1 MRLFNHFFLALLLIL
16 TFAVQTAFS
25 ADIEL
30 FGTTGKIQ
38 GVVRDDKG
46 GLLIEA
52 RVEIEGTQF
61 RTGTDENGQF
71 AILNVPVGTYSVKC
85 SYVGFEP
92 QIQKDVKVSAD
103 ITTEVNFTMSTG
115 GVTIDTLQVI
125 AKRKTIDNG
134 SGKIIGSEFIDNTGI
149 RGIENIV
156 AKTSGVVQDEK
167 GQNINIRGGRNG
179 ETQIIIDGVVTNNP
193 LDRGSTASVSN
204 GALQELSVLTGGFS
218 AEYGNVLSGVINVT
232 TKSAVTNYTGSVE
245 VVSDVIAGDY
255 INTKSQGYNIYSVSL
270 GGPVIP
276 TKKLSKYWSIF
287 GSYEKTF
294 NLVDQ
299 PVTSSVAELWADDGI
314 LPNFSRSG
322 QSYTGKTII
331 SIDEMTKGKV
341 KLTLTAGFFGNDET
355 SRLWTGSFGKYNSY
369 HNPLVK
375 DDNKQGYVKIN
386 QSFGTKTF
394 YDLQGS
400 YLQSTYKR
408 GDGIFFVDEMIPS
421 LQGEDGN
428 LYPSILAYG
437 DTNTVPGISG
447 MGGTVSSSANFR
459 VFRRAGTV
467 SGQYDKKKTQAMSLN
482 LNFTH
487 QILTKKFGN
496 HELKFGGE
504 YKQFK
509 VRIYSANV
517 IGFGSVSN
525 PNKYP
530 NGVGN
535 GTSIGYPV
543 ITENDANANFMEA
556 YGYDVF
562 GNEIEEDYIVDGLNV
577 TEGPKKPR
585 IGAFYLLDKMEFNYF
600 NTNLGVRIDY
610 MDPNTLVPI
619 DYENLKGS
627 DGVLNEADYTTVEKT
642 IEVSPRLGFSFPI
655 TEKTVFHAQYG
666 KFIQLP
672 ALENLYENQR
682 VIRDLADGGVG
693 YFTVFNNPLLKPER
707 TTAYELG
714 VKHTAGD
721 YVTVG
726 LTAYYKETSDLIQAK
741 NIKAMDNSYNFAIY
755 DNGDFGI
762 VRGVDFSLDLRRIN
776 RLRASI
782 SYGLSFASGTGSDIN
797 SQSNIAYNGDEPPK
811 IPTALDYDQR
821 HTGSVELD
829 YRWGTSDVPKGFWG
843 GVLSRLGFN
852 LLFSFNSGRPYTPSD
867 NSRDPLAVVQSV
879 GGNRP
884 IAPLNSAYSPWNLR
898 LDLKIDKSVKIFDKL
913 NANIYLLAVNVLDQE
928 LINDVFATSG
938 EAGNTGWLDSYNG
951 RLWAQQN
958 GQEAVNLYQ
967 IRSHSINNYGP
978 PRQVRLGLRLFFN

>member
-1 MRLFNHFFLALLLIL
+1 MRLFNHFFLALLLIFTIATVDL
-16 TFAVQTAFS
+16 ISQ
-25 ADIEL
+25 
-30 FGTTGKIQ
+30 TTGKIA

-46 GLLIEA
+46 ELLVGA
-52 RVEIEGTQF
+52 RVEIEGTQL
-61 RTGTDENGQF
+61 RSGTDENGQY

-85 SYVGFEP
+85 TYVGYDS
-92 QIQKDVKVSAD
+92 QVQSNISVSVG
-103 ITTEVNFTMSTG
+103 ITSNVDFSLSVG
-115 GVTIDTLQVI
+115 GVVIDTTVII

-193 LDRGSTASVSN
+193 LDRGSTANVSN
-204 GALQELSVLTGGFS
+204 GALQELAVLTGGFS

-232 TKSAVTNYTGSVE
+232 TKSAPSYTGSVE
-245 VVSDVIAGDY
+245 LISDVIAGDY
-255 INTKSQGYNIYSVSL
+255 ISTKSQGYNIYSVSL

-287 GSYEKTF
+287 GSYEKTY

-299 PVTSSVAELWADDGI
+299 PVSQDVANLWADDGI
-314 LPNFSRSG
+314 LPNFSRNG
-322 QSYTGKTII
+322 QSWSGKTII
-331 SIDEMTKGKV
+331 SISEMTKGKIN
-341 KLTLTAGFFGNDET
+341 LTLTGGYFGNEET
-355 SRLWTGSFGKYNSY
+355 SRLWTGSFGKFNSY

-375 DDNKQGYVKIN
+375 DNNQQGYVKIN
-386 QSFGTKTF
+386 QSFGSKTF
-394 YDLQGS
+394 YDLQAS

-408 GDGIFFVDEMIPS
+408 GDGIFFVDDLIQS
-421 LQGEDGN
+421 LPGEDGF

-447 MGGTVSSSANFR
+447 MGGTVSSAANYR
-459 VFRRAGTV
+459 VFRAPGTV
-467 SGQYDKKKTQAMSLN
+467 SGQYDKQKTQALSLN

-487 QILTKKFGN
+487 QLLTKKLGN

-509 VRIYSANV
+509 VRNYSANV
-517 IGFGSVSN
+517 IGFGSLPN
-525 PNKYP
+525 PNKYI
-530 NGVGN
+530 
-535 GTSIGYPV
+535 GTSGNVINNPV
-543 ITENDANANFMEA
+543 IDENGANSNFMEA
-556 YGYDVF
+556 YGYDVY
-562 GNEIEEDYIVDGLNV
+562 GNEIEEDYIVNGLNI

-585 IGAFYLLDKMEFNYF
+585 IGAFYFLDKMEFNYF
-600 NTNLGVRIDY
+600 NTNIGIRVDY

-619 DYENLKGS
+619 DYENLKGA
-627 DGVLNEADYTTVEKT
+627 DGQLDLADYKTVEKT

-655 TEKTVFHAQYG
+655 TDKTVFHAQYG

-714 VKHTAGD
+714 VKHSAGD

-741 NIKAMDNSYNFAIY
+741 NIKAQDNSYSFAIY

-821 HTGSVELD
+821 HTGSIELD
-829 YRWGTSDVPKGFWG
+829 YRWGTTDVPKGFMG

-852 LLFSFNSGRPYTPSD
+852 LLFSFNSGRPYTPSNNTYD
-867 NSRDPLAVVQSV
+867 VLQVVTSP
-879 GGNRP
+879 GGNTP

-898 LDLKIDKSVKIFDKL
+898 LDLKIDKTFKIFNKL
-913 NANIYLLAVNVLDQE
+913 NANLYLLAINVLDQE

-938 EAGNTGWLDSYNG
+938 EAGNTGFLDSYPG
-951 RLWAQQN
+951 RQWANTVGEQ
-958 GQEAVNLYQ
+958 GVELYK
-967 IRSHSINNYGP
+967 IRSHAINNYGP
-978 PRQVRLGLRLFFN
+978 PRQVRLGFRLFFN

>member
-16 TFAVQTAFS
+16 TFAVNNAFS
-25 ADIEL
+25 SGKE
-30 FGTTGKIQ
+30 FYGTTGKIS

-46 GLLIEA
+46 ELLIGA
-52 RVEIEGTQF
+52 RVEIEGTQY
-61 RTGTDENGQF
+61 RTGTDDNGQY

-85 SYVGFEP
+85 TYVGFDS

-103 ITTEVNFTMSTG
+103 ITTDVNFTMSLGG
-115 GVTIDTLQVI
+115 GVVLDTSVII

-193 LDRGSTASVSN
+193 LDRGSTANVSN
-204 GALQELSVLTGGFS
+204 GALQELAVLTGGFS

-232 TKSAVTNYTGSVE
+232 TKSAQTNYTGSVE
-245 VVSDVIAGDY
+245 VISDVIAGDY
-255 INTKSQGYNIYSVSL
+255 IKTTSQGYNIYSVSL

-276 TKKLSKYWSIF
+276 TKKLSKYWSVF

-299 PVTSSVAELWADDGI
+299 PIATEVAKLWSDDGI
-314 LPNFSRSG
+314 LPNFSRNG
-322 QSYTGKTII
+322 QSYSGKTNI
-331 SIDEMTKGKV
+331 SIDEITKGKV
-341 KLTLTAGFFGNDET
+341 KINLTAGYFGNEET

-375 DDNKQGYVKIN
+375 DNNQQGYVKIN
-386 QSFGTKTF
+386 QSFGSKTF
-394 YDLQGS
+394 YDLQAS

-408 GDGIFFVDEMIPS
+408 GDGVFFVDG
-421 LQGEDGN
+421 LVDGKDGY

-447 MGGTVSSSANFR
+447 PGGTVSSSAHFR
-459 VFRRAGTV
+459 VFRNPGTV
-467 SGQYDKKKTQAMSLN
+467 SGQYDKKKTQALSFN

-487 QILTKKFGN
+487 QLLTKKLGS

-509 VRIYSANV
+509 VRNYNANV
-517 IGFGSVSN
+517 IGFGSIVN
-525 PNKYP
+525 PNKY
-530 NGVGN
+530 GN
-535 GTSIGYPV
+535 GNVINNPV
-543 ITENDANANFMEA
+543 INENDANANFMEA
-556 YGYDVF
+556 YGYDVY
-562 GNEIEEDYIVDGLNV
+562 GNEIEEDYYVDGLNV
-577 TEGPKKPR
+577 TEAPKKPR
-585 IGAFYLLDKMEFNYF
+585 IGAFYFLDKMEFSYF
-600 NTNLGVRIDY
+600 NTNIGIRVDY

-619 DYENLKGS
+619 NYENLKGA
-627 DGVLNEADYTTVEKT
+627 DGILNEADYTKVEKT
-642 IEVSPRLGFSFPI
+642 FEVSPRLGFSFPI

-682 VIRDLADGGVG
+682 VLRDLADGGVG

-726 LTAYYKETSDLIQAK
+726 LTAYYKETSDLIQAR
-741 NIKAMDNSYNFAIY
+741 NIKAQDNSYSFAIY

-762 VRGVDFSLDLRRIN
+762 VRGIDFSLDLRRIN

-782 SYGLSFASGTGSDIN
+782 SYSLSFASGTGSDIN

-821 HTGSVELD
+821 HTGTVELD
-829 YRWGTSDVPKGFWG
+829 YRWGVSDVPKGFWG
-843 GVLSRLGFN
+843 GFLSKLGIN
-852 LLFSFNSGRPYTPSD
+852 ALFTFNSGRPYTPSD
-867 NSRDPLAVVQSV
+867 NSRDPLAVVTSV

-884 IAPLNSAYSPWNLR
+884 IAPINSAYSPWNLR
-898 LDLKIDKSVKIFDKL
+898 LDLKIDKTFKIFDKL
-913 NANIYLLAVNVLDQE
+913 NANLYLLAINVLDQT
-928 LINDVFATSG
+928 LVNDVFATSG
-938 EAGNTGWLDSYNG
+938 EAGNTGWLDSYPG

-958 GQEAVNLYQ
+958 GQEAVDLYN
-967 IRSHSINNYGP
+967 IRSHAINNYGP
-978 PRQVRLGLRLFFN
+978 PRQVRLGFRLFFN

>member
-1 MRLFNHFFLALLLIL
+1 MRLFNHFLLALLLIL
-16 TFAVQTAFS
+16 TFAVKTAFS
-25 ADIEL
+25 ADIVIY
-30 FGTTGKIQ
+30 GTTGKIQ

-46 GLLIEA
+46 GLLIDA

-61 RTGTDENGQF
+61 RTGTDENGQY

-85 SYVGFEP
+85 SYVGFES

-115 GVTIDTLQVI
+115 GVVLDTTVVI

-204 GALQELSVLTGGFS
+204 GALQELAVLTGGFS

-232 TKSAVTNYTGSVE
+232 TKSATSYTGSLE
-245 VVSDVIAGDY
+245 IISDVIAGDY
-255 INTKSQGYNIYSVSL
+255 INTTSQGYNVYSVSL

-276 TKKLSKYWSIF
+276 TKKLSKYWSLF

-299 PVTSSVAELWADDGI
+299 PVTQDVAKLWSENGI

-331 SIDEMTKGKV
+331 SIDEMTKGKI
-341 KLTLTAGFFGNDET
+341 KLNLTAGFFGNEES
-355 SRLWTGSFGKYNSY
+355 SRLWTGSFGKFNSY
-369 HNPLVK
+369 HNPIVK

-386 QSFGTKTF
+386 QSFGSKTF
-394 YDLQGS
+394 YDLQAS

-408 GDGIFFVDEMIPS
+408 GDGIFFVDELIPS
-421 LQGEDGN
+421 LPGEDGN

-467 SGQYDKKKTQAMSLN
+467 SGQYDKKKTQALSFN

-487 QILTKKFGN
+487 QFLTKKFGN

-509 VRIYSANV
+509 VRNYSANV
-517 IGFGSVSN
+517 IGFGSIVN
-525 PNKYP
+525 PNKYQ

-543 ITENDANANFMEA
+543 ITENDANSNFMEA

-600 NTNLGVRIDY
+600 NTNLGIRIDY
-610 MDPNTLVPI
+610 MDPNTLVPVN
-619 DYENLKGS
+619 YENLKGA
-627 DGVLNEADYTTVEKT
+627 DGILNEADYKTVEKT

-714 VKHTAGD
+714 IKHTAGD
-721 YVTVG
+721 YVTLG

-741 NIKAMDNSYNFAIY
+741 NIKAQDNSYSFAIY

-762 VRGVDFSLDLRRIN
+762 IRGVDFSLDVRRIN

-782 SYGLSFASGTGSDIN
+782 SYSLSFASGTGSDLN

-821 HTGSVELD
+821 HTGTVELD

-843 GVLSRLGFN
+843 GVLSKLGFN
-852 LLFSFNSGRPYTPSD
+852 LLFSFNSGRPYTPSN
-867 NSRDPLAVVQSV
+867 NSYDVLQVVQSP
-879 GGNRP
+879 GGNTP

-898 LDLKIDKSVKIFDKL
+898 FDLKIDKTFKIFDKL
-913 NANIYLLAVNVLDQE
+913 NANLYLLAINLLDQE
-928 LINDVFATSG
+928 LINDVFPTSG
-938 EAGNTGWLDSYNG
+938 EAGNTGFLNSYPGQTWVNNNG
-951 RLWAQQN
+951 P
-958 GQEAVNLYQ
+958 EAVRLYN
-967 IRSHSINNYGP
+967 IRSHAINNYGP
-978 PRQVRLGLRLFFN
+978 PRQVRLGFRLFFN

>member
-1 MRLFNHFFLALLLIL
+1 
-16 TFAVQTAFS
+16 
-25 ADIEL
+25 
-30 FGTTGKIQ
+30 
-38 GVVRDDKG
+38 
-46 GLLIEA
+46 
-52 RVEIEGTQF
+52 
-61 RTGTDENGQF
+61 
-71 AILNVPVGTYSVKC
+71 
-85 SYVGFEP
+85 
-92 QIQKDVKVSAD
+92 
-103 ITTEVNFTMSTG
+103 
-115 GVTIDTLQVI
+115 
-125 AKRKTIDNG
+125 
-134 SGKIIGSEFIDNTGI
+134 
-149 RGIENIV
+149 
-156 AKTSGVVQDEK
+156 
-167 GQNINIRGGRNG
+167 
-179 ETQIIIDGVVTNNP
+179 
-193 LDRGSTASVSN
+193 
-204 GALQELSVLTGGFS
+204 
-218 AEYGNVLSGVINVT
+218 
-232 TKSAVTNYTGSVE
+232 
-245 VVSDVIAGDY
+245 
-255 INTKSQGYNIYSVSL
+255 
-270 GGPVIP
+270 
-276 TKKLSKYWSIF
+276 
-287 GSYEKTF
+287 
-294 NLVDQ
+294 
-299 PVTSSVAELWADDGI
+299 
-314 LPNFSRSG
+314 
-322 QSYTGKTII
+322 
-331 SIDEMTKGKV
+331 
-341 KLTLTAGFFGNDET
+341 
-355 SRLWTGSFGKYNSY
+355 
-369 HNPLVK
+369 
-375 DDNKQGYVKIN
+375 
-386 QSFGTKTF
+386 
-394 YDLQGS
+394 
-400 YLQSTYKR
+400 
-408 GDGIFFVDEMIPS
+408 
-421 LQGEDGN
+421 
-428 LYPSILAYG
+428 
-437 DTNTVPGISG
+437 
-447 MGGTVSSSANFR
+447 
-459 VFRRAGTV
+459 
-467 SGQYDKKKTQAMSLN
+467 
-482 LNFTH
+482 
-487 QILTKKFGN
+487 
-496 HELKFGGE
+496 
-504 YKQFK
+504 
-509 VRIYSANV
+509 
-517 IGFGSVSN
+517 
-525 PNKYP
+525 
-530 NGVGN
+530 
-535 GTSIGYPV
+535 
-543 ITENDANANFMEA
+543 MEA